1 MCVIYWASCCF
12 SSHKIIRVI
21 TRVIYGKEKTLKYPF
36 IFLEGLILL
45 KTYFSS
51 EWEWEILSKAPSGN
65 CAVQCVEKV
74 NCNVWVSRRF
84 LLLLSTVQLAV
95 FFFFQWIGALI
106 FLSLWPELS
115 FYISLPF
122 CVSFSLPP
130 SFFFLSLSSSI
141 CEREDFKSWQRA
153 F

>member
-12 SSHKIIRVI
+12 SNRKNIRVI
-21 TRVIYGKEKTLKYPF
+21 TWVIYGREMTFKYPF
-36 IFLEGLILL
+36 IFLERLILL

-51 EWEWEILSKAPSGN
+51 EWEWEILSKTPRGN

-95 FFFFQWIGALI
+95 FFFFQWIEALI
-106 FLSLWPELS
+106 FLSIWPELS
-115 FYISLPF
+115 FYISFPF
-122 CVSFSLPP
+122 CVSFPLPP
-130 SFFFLSLSSSI
+130 SSLSLSLPLSV
-141 CEREDFKSWQRA
+141 REGRL
-153 F
+153 